1 MKDAA
6 TLEQV
11 LTAMI
16 TLQPKTISSAKSM
29 LGKEEFPDIP
39 QGQKGSSYPET
50 QSVIM
55 APLKSGGL
63 WGSGDKQSP
72 GQLLACSGSM
82 RPQTQPVGISPVP
95 EYIIG
100 SIYRVV
106 GTSSTFGPWPWVLMV
121 RKTSESL

>member
-11 LTAMI
+11 LTATI
-16 TLQPKTISSAKSM
+16 TLQPMTISSAKSM

-55 APLKSGGL
+55 APLEE
-63 WGSGDKQSP
+63 W
-72 GQLLACSGSM
+72 
-82 RPQTQPVGISPVP
+82 R
-95 EYIIG
+95 
-100 SIYRVV
+100 
-106 GTSSTFGPWPWVLMV
+106 LMGV
-121 RKTSESL
+121 R